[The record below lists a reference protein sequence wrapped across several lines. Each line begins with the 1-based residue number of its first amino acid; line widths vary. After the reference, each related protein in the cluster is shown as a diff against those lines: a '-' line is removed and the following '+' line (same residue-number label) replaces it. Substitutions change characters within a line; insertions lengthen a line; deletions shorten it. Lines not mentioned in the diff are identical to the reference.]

1 MNKQL
6 IINASPRQNG
16 TSKMLCRRLQKV
28 LDAKVWNLF
37 DTKAE
42 LQDLI
47 EEIAQSDVVV
57 IAGPCYLDSYPAKV
71 TLLLEE
77 LEKQPE
83 KCHGQKL
90 YGIINGGIPYVHTH
104 EAGVRLLELF
114 CDSCNMHYAGGF
126 VFGLGAALS
135 GQELEKHMYAK
146 KVVPAFEA
154 FTEHIRKGED
164 SPRALYTQAEM
175 KVKGL
180 FARILVFLLCR
191 NNNKMLKEH
200 GFDYSMPSP
209 YRKPHGD

>member
-16 TSKMLCRRLQKV
+16 TSKMLCRRMQKELGAEV
-28 LDAKVWNLF
+28 RNLF
-37 DTKAE
+37 DTKTDIQE
-42 LQDLI
+42 LIDAI
-47 EEIAQSDVVV
+47 DKADTIV
-57 IAGPCYLDSYPAKV
+57 IAGPCYINSYPAKV

-90 YGIINGGIPYVHTH
+90 YGIINGGMPYVHTH

-126 VFGLGAALS
+126 VFGLGAALN
-135 GQELEKHMYAK
+135 GQELETHMYAK

-154 FTEHIRKGED
+154 FTEHIKNGED
-164 SPRALYTQAEM
+164 SPRMLYTQAEK

-180 FARILVFLLCR
+180 LAGFLAFLLCR
-191 NNNKMLKEH
+191 SNNKMLREH

-209 YRKPHGD
+209 YRKL